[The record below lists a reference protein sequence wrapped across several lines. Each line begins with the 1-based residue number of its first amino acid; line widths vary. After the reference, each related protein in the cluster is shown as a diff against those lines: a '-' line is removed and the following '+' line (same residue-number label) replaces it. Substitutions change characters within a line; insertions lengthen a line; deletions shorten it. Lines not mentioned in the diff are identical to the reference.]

1 MDLPERQPERKY
13 IMNGLFRTREKTVG
27 RVVALEPGLIIPN
40 RSQPRVDFDENE
52 LAALAESIREN
63 GILQPINVRR
73 CGVNYEIVSGERRFR
88 AAKLCGLEEIPC
100 IIIDANDEQSAVLA
114 LIENIQR
121 RDLSFFEEALAIE
134 KLIHIY
140 GLTQEEAAAR
150 LGKAQSTIA
159 NKLRLLK
166 FTDAERNVLVKGNV
180 TERQAR
186 ALVRIDDQKLRIH
199 AMGVMIINKLNIEQT
214 EQLVEDILHG
224 KIPQK
229 TEEQPKEEKKRQSRK
244 FSFPLP
250 RLYINSINKIVR
262 SMKDANIDCETVM
275 NRVGDCYEYTIKI
288 HSAAEI

>member
-1 MDLPERQPERKY
+1 MTGIFKSK
-13 IMNGLFRTREKTVG
+13 EKTVG
-27 RVVALEPGLIIPN
+27 RVVALETGLLIPN
-40 RSQPRVDFDENE
+40 RSQPRVDFNENE

-63 GILQPINVRR
+63 GILQPINVRK

-100 IIIDANDEQSAVLA
+100 IVIDADDERSAVLA

-121 RDLSFFEEALAIE
+121 RDLSYFEEALAIE
-134 KLIHIY
+134 RLIKFY
-140 GLTQEEAAAR
+140 GLTQEDAAAR

-166 FTDAERNVLVKGNV
+166 FSDAERNLLIKGNV

-186 ALVRIDDQKLRIH
+186 ALVRIDDEKLRIH
-199 AMGVMIINKLNIEQT
+199 AMGEMIINKLNIEQT
-214 EQLVEDILHG
+214 EDMVEGILHG
-224 KIPQK
+224 VIPK
-229 TEEQPKEEKKRQSRK
+229 KREEQVQPATKKPAARRN
-244 FSFPLP
+244 FRFPLP
-250 RLYINSINKIVR
+250 RLYINSINKIVKN
-262 SMKDANIDCETVM
+262 MKEANIDCETIM